1 MDFYQVFN
9 SLYLFVSLTLNT
21 IVLFEYFVPSDT
33 EGDNYSAVYNIRGK
47 L

>member
-21 IVLFEYFVPSDT
+21 IVLFEYFV
-33 EGDNYSAVYNIRGK
+33 YNIRGK